1 MKILI
6 IGLAKTGQGMIKGIL
21 DENHEV
27 TVIDKSK
34 SAIEEATNK
43 YNISG
48 FCGSGASRKVLLKAG
63 VADADI
69 VIAATETDEVNLM
82 CSMIAKSLGAHYVVA
97 VLRNPDFEHER
108 EYIKSQFGISYI
120 INPELDTAN
129 EIANLIRFPVS
140 LKAEAFF
147 ANDITIAEIPVEA
160 KMEID
165 GISISDLR
173 AKLAS
178 EMLVCSVKRG
188 KNAYVPDGSFVLKSG
203 DVLDVIISHS
213 TLNQICEKLGII
225 KKNVKSVMIVG
236 GGNTGLYLAKKLCEM
251 KMKVKIVEFDKK
263 RCSELVAELPHAE
276 VVHGDGLESGLL
288 MEEGIK
294 NYDACVSLTGADE
307 SNLVAAMF
315 AWSCGIHPIITKIVS
330 PSYAELLKGVSI
342 DYTVSPSAVSM
353 KNLLRYIRIMEN
365 CTCCKKGDINALNK
379 LGDGSVEAIEFC
391 ADESFASLGVPFK
404 DFSPSIKDNTLVA
417 AIIRNDNVIIPDKDS
432 TIELNDK
439 VIIVTLCGNKY
450 HTLSDILKT
459 K

>member
-63 VADADI
+63 VADSDI

-97 VLRNPDFEHER
+97 VLRNPDFELER

-120 INPELDTAN
+120 INPELDTAK

-147 ANDITIAEIPVEA
+147 ANDITIAEIPVEE

-165 GISISDLR
+165 GILVSDLR
-173 AKLAS
+173 TKLAS
-178 EMLVCSVKRG
+178 DMLVCTVRRG
-188 KNAYVPDGSFVLKSG
+188 KNVYVPNGSFALKHG
-203 DVLDVIISHS
+203 DVLDIITSHA

-225 KKNVKSVMIVG
+225 KKNVKSVMMVG
-236 GGNTGLYLAKKLCEM
+236 CGNVGLYLAKKLCDM
-251 KMKVKIVEFDKK
+251 KMKVKIIEFDKK
-263 RCSELVAELPHAE
+263 RCGELVAELPNAE
-276 VVHGDGLESGLL
+276 IVYGDGLESGLL
-288 MEEGIK
+288 VEEGIK
-294 NYDACVSLTGADE
+294 KYDACVSLTGADE
-307 SNLVAAMF
+307 SNLVVAMF
-315 AWSCGIHPIITKIVS
+315 AWSCGIHPIVTKIVS
-330 PSYAELLKGVSI
+330 PSYAELLKEVSI
-342 DYTVSPSAVSM
+342 DYTVSPALISM

-365 CTCCKKGDINALNK
+365 LTSRTVGDIKALHR
-379 LGDGSVEAIEFC
+379 LGDGNVEAVEFI
-391 ADESFASLGVPFK
+391 ADESFEPLGVQFK
-404 DFSPSIKDNTLVA
+404 DFGTRIKENTLVA
-417 AIIRNDNVIIPDKDS
+417 AIIRNEKVIIPDRNS

-450 HTLSDILKT
+450 HTLNDILKT